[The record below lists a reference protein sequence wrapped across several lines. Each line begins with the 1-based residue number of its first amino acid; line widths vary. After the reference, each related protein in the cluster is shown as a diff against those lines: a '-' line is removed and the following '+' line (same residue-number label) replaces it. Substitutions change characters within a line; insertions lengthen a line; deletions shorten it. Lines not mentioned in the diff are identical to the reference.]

1 MRRDRM
7 NQDEFEYY
15 LKDINQAN
23 DSEVDVTQKNIVIFY
38 FDSSSSSV
46 PDLEPL
52 EEIIGEELNL
62 IIDEQGKVIFNEQEI
77 EVKELEEG
85 AKAFVLEEEEVKT
98 TGNN

>member
-1 MRRDRM
+1 M